1 MTHRYYVLWGVLI
14 HVIISLATLVK
25 NMRQILYSDW
35 LTEWA
40 WWAHPAY
47 SELTSLI
54 LLKKRIEWSGLEK
67 FNDVYFKVP
76 QSIASDI
83 MSVFRGLKKHFREGL
98 RFVLWS
104 QRFLQTRTLPIT
116 CISTPHKV
124 WCAIFRLWVFGLR
137 SSVEFGLRFMI
148 LPPVL
153 SRLWQPRQSKCTQ
166 DRGHSFSPYE
176 PTFSR

>member
-67 FNDVYFKVP
+67 FNNVYLSPTKHSERYHVSISWFEEAFSRRSSFCTLIPTFSINKDSTDNVHFNAS
-76 QSIASDI
+76 QSMVRDI
-83 MSVFRGLKKHFREGL
+83 SVMGLWSSVFG
-98 RFVLWS
+98 
-104 QRFLQTRTLPIT
+104 
-116 CISTPHKV
+116 
-124 WCAIFRLWVFGLR
+124 WVR
-137 SSVEFGLRFMI
+137 SSVHD
-148 LPPVL
+148 
-153 SRLWQPRQSKCTQ
+153 T
-166 DRGHSFSPYE
+166 
-176 PTFSR
+176 PTSAIKIMTAQTK